1 MEIATQVG
9 NVSRPRVNMADSIIV
24 QSDESP
30 KQVCPQSQS
39 SNEYTNKAALW
50 PHQRQV
56 PTQVFT
62 HMCRG
67 MLVATVHTH
76 ACTQAC
82 RTCSYGF
89 SFKVFTDCAPD
100 EIYLPC
106 WHSLR
111 TTCKRCQPSQ
121 LALIQT

>member
-9 NVSRPRVNMADSIIV
+9 NVSGPRVNMATGIIV

-30 KQVCPQSQS
+30 KQVRPQSQS

-50 PHQRQV
+50 PHQRQD

-67 MLVATVHTH
+67 TLVANVHMH
-76 ACTQAC
+76 
-82 RTCSYGF
+82 
-89 SFKVFTDCAPD
+89 P
-100 EIYLPC
+100 
-106 WHSLR
+106 
-111 TTCKRCQPSQ
+111 
-121 LALIQT
+121 